1 MFTMIKETVAISHPP
16 YSHSQIYTLIYI
28 STSFV
33 RNTYVFVMF
42 KIKLLVLTILIN
54 CITNLTPPPQTH
66 TFLSKTQQKTGDGT
80 GNKIF
85 IPYFLSLRQST

>member
-1 MFTMIKETVAISHPP
+1 MIKETVAISHPP

-54 CITNLTPPPQTH
+54 CITNLTPPLPKRTL
-66 TFLSKTQQKTGDGT
+66 FFQKH
-80 GNKIF
+80 NKKQEMELVIKYLFHIF
-85 IPYFLSLRQST
+85 YL